1 MPEQGIPISD
11 AAQIMGVSVD
21 ALRKRV
27 QRRSVRAYKGTDG
40 QWRVVL
46 SSVDAT
52 GTPPVAETPSETS
65 EEIATSAVIGTPDER
80 FARVIEQA
88 IAPYAARLEAVSREA
103 GELRARLEQT
113 ARERDELRLRL
124 DARASERSGEES
136 HIGQGKTPQEGVQ
149 RETEASWRVR
159 LRRWVGWE

>member
-1 MPEQGIPISD
+1 MPEQGIPIAD
-11 AAQIMGVSVD
+11 AAQILGVSVD

-46 SSVDAT
+46 SES
-52 GTPPVAETPSETS
+52 ETPETSPATETLSETS
-65 EEIATSAVIGTPDER
+65 EDSETSAVIGTPDER

-103 GELRARLEQT
+103 GELRARLEH
-113 ARERDELRLRL
+113 AERERDELRARL
-124 DARASERSGEES
+124 AASEDNPPMQSAPVAPG
-136 HIGQGKTPQEGVQ
+136 GAQ
-149 RETEASWRVR
+149 REPAASWRAR
-159 LRRWVGWE
+159 LRRWMGWG

>member
-1 MPEQGIPISD
+1 MPEHGLPIAD
-11 AAQIMGVSVD
+11 AAQMMGVSVD

-46 SSVDAT
+46 PESKTPETSPAT
-52 GTPPVAETPSETS
+52 ETLSETS
-65 EEIATSAVIGTPDER
+65 EDSETSAVIGTPDER

-103 GELRARLEQT
+103 GELRARLEQ
-113 ARERDELRLRL
+113 AERARDELRARL
-124 DARASERSGEES
+124 AASEDNPPMQSAPVAPG
-136 HIGQGKTPQEGVQ
+136 GVQ
-149 RETEASWRVR
+149 REPEASWRVR
-159 LRRWVGWE
+159 LRRFVGWG

>member
-1 MPEQGIPISD
+1 MPEQGIPIAD
-11 AAQIMGVSVD
+11 AAQMMGVSVD

-46 SSVDAT
+46 SDSEIPETSPAT
-52 GTPPVAETPSETS
+52 ETLSETS
-65 EEIATSAVIGTPDER
+65 EDSETSAVIGTPDER

-113 ARERDELRLRL
+113 ERERDELRERL
-124 DARASERSGEES
+124 VARDEES
-136 HIGQGKTPQEGVQ
+136 PPLEATVVPGGAQ
-149 RETEASWRVR
+149 REPEASWRVR
-159 LRRWVGWE
+159 LRRWMGWG